1 MFTLYD
7 LHCNITAINNINGV
21 VILHVNRSTTYS
33 VLYFTYGRYQWN
45 GAPVSMFSTNQSE
58 LLSNVPPCQHC
69 GTIRVF
75 EAQLMPALVGKLKC
89 AKQSNAA
96 HSLNIQQNSQEKLF
110 LQENNES
117 FSQTSEN
124 TELKVTGEISTEDS
138 GFQKEPRRIFLAAVN
153 QANDVTIEFG
163 TVMIFTCSQ
172 SCWKDLENT
181 AHALYLEEF
190 CFVEA
195 DPDQKLFQ

>member
-1 MFTLYD
+1 MFE
-7 LHCNITAINNINGV
+7 V
-21 VILHVNRSTTYS
+21 
-33 VLYFTYGRYQWN
+33 
-45 GAPVSMFSTNQSE
+45 
-58 LLSNVPPCQHC
+58 
-69 GTIRVF
+69 
-75 EAQLMPALVGKLKC
+75 QLMPALVGKLKC

-96 HSLNIQQNSQEKLF
+96 HSPDIQQNKKRKKERKEKLF

-117 FSQTSEN
+117 FFQTSEN
-124 TELKVTGEISTEDS
+124 TGPEVTDEIPTEDS
-138 GFQKEPRRIFLAAVN
+138 GFQEEHRRIFLAAVS

-163 TVMIFTCSQ
+163 TVIIFTCSQ

-195 DPDQKLFQ
+195 DPDEKLFQ